1 MWTSARAS
9 AEALLSLRAVHKK
22 KRRSLDSVAAPKIT
36 YVDVC
41 VDRYTQTSIHVLYV
55 YVYVY
60 VYMYMYMY

>member
-22 KRRSLDSVAAPKIT
+22 KRRSLDSVAAPKIK

-41 VDRYTQTSIHVLYV
+41 VVK
-55 YVYVY
+55 
-60 VYMYMYMY
+60 